1 MSAIVLKGRISR
13 ALFGHD
19 GRVVITLAALKR
31 PASRASR
38 IPRLT
43 PGDSA
48 KSSAQRQKE
57 KRVSAMPM
65 MISRDQDQEMSGIL
79 V

>member
-1 MSAIVLKGRISR
+1 
-13 ALFGHD
+13 
-19 GRVVITLAALKR
+19 
-31 PASRASR
+31 
-38 IPRLT
+38 LT

-65 MISRDQDQEMSGIL
+65 MISRDQDQEMSGIS